1 MQPLT
6 DPNLSL
12 IAMYALTGLLF
23 TGLLVSGM
31 AAIYV
36 ISKAPDTAATSFQA
50 FFDGGNALKILTVF
64 AVLVTA
70 AYLALAGQLS
80 EAAIALLSSIGGY
93 VLGALK
99 S

>member
-12 IAMYALTGLLF
+12 IAMYALTALLF
-23 TGLLVSGM
+23 TGLLVSGI
-31 AAIYV
+31 AAIYA
-36 ISKAPDTAATSFQA
+36 ISKAPDTAATSLKA

-70 AYLALAGQLS
+70 AFLALAGQLS

>member
-12 IAMYALTGLLF
+12 IAMYALT
-23 TGLLVSGM
+23 
-31 AAIYV
+31 
-36 ISKAPDTAATSFQA
+36 
-50 FFDGGNALKILTVF
+50 
-64 AVLVTA
+64 
-70 AYLALAGQLS
+70 
-80 EAAIALLSSIGGY
+80 ALLSSIGGY